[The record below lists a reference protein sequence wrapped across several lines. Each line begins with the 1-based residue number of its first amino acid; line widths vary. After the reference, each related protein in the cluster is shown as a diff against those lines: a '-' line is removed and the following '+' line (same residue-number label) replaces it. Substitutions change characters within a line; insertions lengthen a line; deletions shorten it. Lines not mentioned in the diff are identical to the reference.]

1 MTTYVGLDSKWTEE
15 YDSGREY
22 IALRNWSFLP
32 KFNIDG
38 SVDNCYQS
46 NSINGNTA
54 FDLSANAH
62 NLNLNVTSNPPTFG
76 SGSSNGYGSWDFD
89 GVNDRAQISPAATG
103 ITNNFTYIIW
113 ALPDDTI
120 NMHTESNSGTNGT
133 SGQRW
138 LIAASLVGSS
148 GGNDAGMGI
157 SMGTNGIQVCEHSGS
172 YLPVLTQYDND
183 SMTNMSNPNLIS
195 STKFNQVAVVT
206 SNSTMGGNPAHTI
219 YINGE
224 LASDYGVE
232 SAKTTVHVA
241 GGPSIGGGSYGYFS
255 GKIGVVK
262 LFTSALSADQ
272 VRNEFKAY
280 RHRYFQ

>member
-15 YDSGREY
+15 FDSGREY
-22 IALRNWSFLP
+22 VALRNWSYLP

-46 NSINGNTA
+46 LALNGNTA
-54 FDLSANAH
+54 LDLSANGH
-62 NLNLNVTSNPPTFG
+62 NLNLNATSNPPTFAT
-76 SGSSNGYGSWDFD
+76 GSSNGYGSWDFD
-89 GVNDRAQISPAATG
+89 GVNDRGQISPTVSG
-103 ITNNFTYIIW
+103 VTNNFTYIIW

-120 NMHTESNSGTNGT
+120 TLHSESNSSTAGT

-138 LIAASLVGSS
+138 LISASLVGSS
-148 GGNDAGMGI
+148 GGTDSGMGI

-172 YLPVLTQYDND
+172 YLPVLTKYDNS
-183 SMTNMSNPNLIS
+183 SMTNMDNPGKIS
-195 STKFNQVAVVT
+195 TTKFNQVAVVT
-206 SNSTMGGNPAHTI
+206 SNSTLSGNANHKI

-224 LASDYGVE
+224 LVRTGVD
-232 SAKTTVHVA
+232 SAKSTVHVS
-241 GGPSIGGGSYGYFS
+241 GGPLIGGGSYGNFS

-262 LFTSALSADQ
+262 LFTSALSDAQ

-280 RHRYFQ
+280 RHRYLQ